1 MGIMRKAAKT
11 VGGKD
16 IGPVG
21 YGLMSTIAL
30 GLSMPWAPIAYP
42 AATKILKAA
51 LDNGANFWNGGTF
64 YGTPTNN
71 SLHLLNHYFT
81 THPSDADKVVL
92 SIKGSY
98 DHTLGPQGSP
108 SALRAAVDAALAILP
123 PHIKKIDIFEMARV
137 DPNTDVEI
145 SITALAELVEEGKI
159 GGIGL
164 SEVSAR
170 TIRRASAV
178 CEIAAVEVEMSLFTR
193 EISENG
199 VREVCEE
206 SYSPLSRGWLTST
219 YRTYTDIPAGDYRH
233 RLPRFSERVFDTN
246 VRLVNAVEQIAK
258 RKGVTTAEIAI
269 AWVVASGGIPIP
281 GSKDVERVARNS
293 RAGDLVL
300 SEEEMEELEVLGEK
314 FEIKGERYGGEHEK
328 LLNA

>member
-1 MGIMRKAAKT
+1 
-11 VGGKD
+11 
-16 IGPVG
+16 
-21 YGLMSTIAL
+21 
-30 GLSMPWAPIAYP
+30 MPWAPIAYP

-51 LDNGANFWNGGTF
+51 LDNGANFWNGVCFFLSQSILISDIIDLFPTAQGTF

-108 SALRAAVDAALAILP
+108 SALRAAVDAAIAILP
-123 PHIKKIDIFEMARV
+123 PHIKKIDVFEMARV
-137 DPNTDVEI
+137 DPDTDVEI

-178 CEIAAVEVEMSLFTR
+178 CEISAMEVEMSLFSR
-193 EISENG
+193 EILENG

-206 SYSPLSRGWLTST
+206 CKSMST
-219 YRTYTDIPAGDYRH
+219 LFVLFFPPFVPAPFLFARLGVGD
-233 RLPRFSERVFDTN
+233 
-246 VRLVNAVEQIAK
+246 
-258 RKGVTTAEIAI
+258 
-269 AWVVASGGIPIP
+269 
-281 GSKDVERVARNS
+281 
-293 RAGDLVL
+293 
-300 SEEEMEELEVLGEK
+300 
-314 FEIKGERYGGEHEK
+314 
-328 LLNA
+328 

>member
-1 MGIMRKAAKT
+1 M
-11 VGGKD
+11 
-16 IGPVG
+16 
-21 YGLMSTIAL
+21 
-30 GLSMPWAPIAYP
+30 GLSMPWAPIAFP

-81 THPSDADKVVL
+81 THPSDADKA
-92 SIKGSY
+92 
-98 DHTLGPQGSP
+98 HTTTPSVGPQGSP
-108 SALRAAVDAALAILP
+108 SALRAAVDAAIAILP

-137 DPNTDVEI
+137 DPDTDVEI

-178 CEIAAVEVEMSLFTR
+178 CEISAVEVEMSLFTR
-193 EISENG
+193 EILENG
-199 VREVCEE
+199 VREVCGE

-233 RLPRFSERVFDTN
+233 RLPRFSEQVFDTN

-281 GSKDVERVARNS
+281 GSKDVERVVRNS

-300 SEEEMEELEVLGEK
+300 SEEEMEELEVLGEE
-314 FEIKGERYGGEHEK
+314 FEIKRERYGGEHEK